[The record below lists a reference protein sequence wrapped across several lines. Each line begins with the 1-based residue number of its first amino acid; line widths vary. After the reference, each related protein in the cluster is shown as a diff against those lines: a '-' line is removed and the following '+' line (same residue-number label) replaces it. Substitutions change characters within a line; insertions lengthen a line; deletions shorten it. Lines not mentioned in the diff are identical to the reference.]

1 MGGMR
6 GQLMGMGMTND
17 ALQEGTYRQASWV
30 KVYCLACIFAA
41 IAGQL
46 MLLRSPFSMM
56 ARSRSLSA
64 LWSHW
69 EGILLFD
76 VGRVFEERV
85 QRRCIC
91 CVGWLVMCGR

>member
-1 MGGMR
+1 
-6 GQLMGMGMTND
+6 MGMGMTND
-17 ALQEGTYRQASWV
+17 ALQEETYRQASWV
-30 KVYCLACIFAA
+30 KVYCLVCIFAA

-69 EGILLFD
+69 EGMFLLFD
-76 VGRVFEERV
+76 VSRVFEERV
-85 QRRCIC
+85 QKRCIC
-91 CVGWLVMCGR
+91 CVWGLLMCGR